1 MKRPT
6 EHAARVGVLREPFW
20 YARSLDSA
28 RAEYV
33 ERDPGDYTGRH
44 RLIEGGH
51 NGQFYMGCPS
61 CVCGAKS

>member
-6 EHAARVGVLREPFW
+6 QHAAKRGIN
-20 YARSLDSA
+20 
-28 RAEYV
+28 YV

-61 CVCGAKS
+61 CVYGAKS